1 MKDKRFDLTLFGEG
15 EGTGEGAVGAA
26 EQNSPMSVPTETA
39 PENTE
44 GSENNSGA
52 ERALPLADVGEKI
65 DAVKRIAFLLGLEGK
80 DEASIIEELNARRAK
95 NLLLERLKS
104 RNAKRE
110 YAKIL
115 SDAEALSEKI
125 KGFDLKREIADRRFT
140 AMLRA
145 GLTCEE
151 AYRAVHA
158 EELISEAKREAEQN
172 AVAAAIEKIQL
183 SMARPYENGGAGTS
197 PAQSQQGVE
206 NLSGKG
212 IREILRR
219 VENGAKIKF

>member
-1 MKDKRFDLTLFGEG
+1 MKDKVFDLTLFGEG
-15 EGTGEGAVGAA
+15 EGAGEGAVCAA
-26 EQNSPMSVPTETA
+26 EQKATESA
-39 PENTE
+39 PSDNAKE
-44 GSENNSGA
+44 GSEGAAFEKSG
-52 ERALPLADVGEKI
+52 ERGLPLCDVGESI
-65 DAVKRIAFLLGLEGK
+65 DGMKRIAFLLGLEGK
-80 DEASIIEELNARRAK
+80 DEKSIIEELNARRAK

-125 KGFDLKREIADRRFT
+125 NGFDLKKEMADRRFL

-145 GLTCEE
+145 GLTVEE
-151 AYRAVHA
+151 AYRALHT

-172 AVAAAIEKIQL
+172 AVAMAIEKIQL

-206 NLSGKG
+206 NLSGRG